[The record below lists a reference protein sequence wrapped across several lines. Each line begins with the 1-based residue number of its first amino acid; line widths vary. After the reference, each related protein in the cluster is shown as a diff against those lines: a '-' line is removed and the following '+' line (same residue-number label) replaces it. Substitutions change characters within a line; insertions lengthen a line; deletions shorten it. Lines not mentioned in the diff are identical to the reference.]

1 MTATISATALRSFY
15 RANDLHSIRIA
26 LQKQHPADIVQQ
38 LEGFEPEEIA
48 RILLSLPES
57 KQPALFGYF
66 DHDIQMRLAHVLDRR
81 DLARIFAG
89 MSHDERADLFADLS
103 EEQKAALLPGLAQA
117 EREDMRRLA
126 SYPEGTVG
134 AVMTS
139 DYVTLEPKM
148 TAGQAIDHLRAV
160 APDAETIYHSYVI
173 DPERHVLGTV
183 ALRDLIVARPG
194 DTVEQLMRPN
204 PAVIRADAPQ
214 EEVVNLIRRYDV
226 LALPVIDSEG
236 RLVGIVTYDDAMD
249 VAEEE
254 VDQDFHRVGGL
265 GHVFPSVRD
274 ASIKLLYQKRVFW
287 LVILVFGNI
296 FSGAGIAFFEETIEA
311 YVALVF
317 FLPLLIDSGG
327 NAGSQSATLMVRA
340 LATGDV
346 RIGDWGKM
354 LGREIAVAGLLGL
367 TMALAVSAIGL
378 WRGGPEIAAVV
389 SSTMVLIVI
398 VGSVI
403 GMSIPFVLSRLKF
416 DPAAASAPL
425 ITSIADATG
434 VVIYFAIATAFLPFP
449 DEAETAAIGLAAAFG

>member
-1 MTATISATALRSFY
+1 MTAKITANALRSFY
-15 RANDLHSIRIA
+15 DANDLDSICVA
-26 LQKQHPADIVQQ
+26 LRRQHPADIVHQ
-38 LEGFEPEEIA
+38 LDGFPPEHIA
-48 RILLSLPES
+48 RIILCLPEE

-66 DHDIQMRLAHVLDRR
+66 DHDTQMEMARVLDRR
-81 DLARIFAG
+81 DLARIFEG

-139 DYVTLEPKM
+139 DYATLLPGM
-148 TAGQAIDHLRAV
+148 RAGDAIEHLRGV

-173 DPERHVLGTV
+173 DEQRRVLGTV

-194 DTVEQLMRPN
+194 DTVEMLMRPN
-204 PAVIRADAPQ
+204 PAVIRAEAPQ
-214 EEVVNLIRRYDV
+214 EEAVHLIRRYDV
-226 LALPVIDSEG
+226 LALPVINGGD

-249 VAEEE
+249 VAKEE

-274 ASIKLLYQKRVFW
+274 ASVKLLYQKRVFW

-296 FSGAGIAFFEETIEA
+296 FSGAGIAFFEDTIEA
-311 YVALVF
+311 YIALVF
-317 FLPLLIDSGG
+317 FLPLLVDSGG

-346 RIGDWGKM
+346 RMNDWGKM
-354 LGREIAVAGLLGL
+354 LGREVAVAGLLGL
-367 TMALAVSAIGL
+367 TMAFAVSFIGL

-389 SSTMVLIVI
+389 ASTMVLIVI
-398 VGSVI
+398 VGSLI
-403 GMSIPFVLSRLKF
+403 GMSIPFVLSRLRY
-416 DPAAASAPL
+416 DPATASAPL

-434 VVIYFAIATAFLPFP
+434 VVLYFAIATAFLPFP
-449 DEAETAAIGLAAAFG
+449 DEAETAALAVTQAIG

>member
-1 MTATISATALRSFY
+1 MNQPITATALRSFY
-15 RANDLHSIRIA
+15 RADDLDSIRVA
-26 LQKQHPADIVQQ
+26 LRKQHNADIVQQ
-38 LEGFEPEEIA
+38 LDGFEPKEIA
-48 RILLSLPES
+48 RILLALPEE

-66 DHDIQMRLAHVLDRR
+66 DHDTQMEMARVLDRR

-117 EREDMRRLA
+117 EREDLRKLA
-126 SYPEGTVG
+126 SYEDGTVG

-139 DYVTLEPKM
+139 DYVTLEPGM
-148 TAGQAIDHLRAV
+148 TAGEAIDHLRGV
-160 APDAETIYHSYVI
+160 APDAETIYHSYVV
-173 DPERHVLGTV
+173 DADRRVLGTV

-194 DTVEQLMRPN
+194 DTVETLMRPS
-204 PAVIRADAPQ
+204 PAVIRAEAPQ
-214 EEVVNLIRRYDV
+214 EEAVTLIRRYDV
-226 LALPVIDSEG
+226 LALPVINGGD

-249 VAEEE
+249 VAKEE
-254 VDQDFHRVGGL
+254 VDEDFHRVGGL

-274 ASIKLLYQKRVFW
+274 ASVKLLYQKRVFW

-346 RIGDWGKM
+346 KIGDWGKM
-354 LGREIAVAGLLGL
+354 LGREVAVAGLLGL
-367 TMALAVSAIGL
+367 TMAVAVSAIGI

-389 SSTMVLIVI
+389 SSTMILIVI

-403 GMSIPFVLSRLKF
+403 GMSIPFVLSRLKY
-416 DPAAASAPL
+416 DPAVASAPL

-449 DEAETAAIGLAAAFG
+449 EEAETAALALGSVFG